1 MAIHDLFSLHLSSQ
15 YSWQKIKIG
24 RWLDMNCLHQ
34 VSEENAL
41 PTVSL
46 LKLYLF
52 SFDIAIFNAVKLI
65 YVATEY
71 FSRKSVNLIA
81 NQL

>member
-1 MAIHDLFSLHLSSQ
+1 
-15 YSWQKIKIG
+15 
-24 RWLDMNCLHQ
+24 MNCLHQ
-34 VSEENAL
+34 ESETNAL

-71 FSRKSVNLIA
+71 FRLVRKQKNIFTYTNSVA
-81 NQL
+81 YWVGQ

>member
-1 MAIHDLFSLHLSSQ
+1 
-15 YSWQKIKIG
+15 
-24 RWLDMNCLHQ
+24 MNCLHQ
-34 VSEENAL
+34 ESETNAL